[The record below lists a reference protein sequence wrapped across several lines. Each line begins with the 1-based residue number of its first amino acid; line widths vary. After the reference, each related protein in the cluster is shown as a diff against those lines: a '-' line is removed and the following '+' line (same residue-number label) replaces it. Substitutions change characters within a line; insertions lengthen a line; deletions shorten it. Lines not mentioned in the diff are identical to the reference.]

1 MDLSFSESQQL
12 MRESARDFFQ
22 HECPKSL
29 VREMEKDENGYP
41 PQLWKKMADL
51 GWMGLIVPEE
61 YGGAGGD
68 YLDLVVLVEEMGRAC
83 LPAPFFTTA
92 LGAMFLMEAGT
103 DEQKAKLLPQIAS
116 GKIIITLALNEVEYR
131 EDPGSIAVRATFRG
145 DNYIIN
151 GIKLFVP
158 FGHLADYI
166 ICVARTARRAS
177 PEGGITLFL
186 IGGKTPGISYTQL
199 KTIAG
204 DKQSEVIFNNVEVPK
219 ENILGQLHHGW
230 PVAKNILQKAAVAK
244 AAELVGIAQQSLEMA
259 VSYAKERVQFGRPI
273 GSFQAIQHHCANMLI
288 DVDGSKLMTYK
299 AAWMLNEGLPCD
311 IEVAAAKG
319 YASEACRRVTALAQQ
334 VFGGIGV
341 IIDHDMPLYYTR
353 AKVAEVAFGDARYH
367 REAVIGK
374 KLEQKMPKSWL
385 LS

>member
-12 MRESARDFFQ
+12 LRKSARDFF
-22 HECPKSL
+22 HNECPKSL
-29 VREMEKDENGYP
+29 VREMEKDENGCP
-41 PQLWKKMADL
+41 PNLWKKMADL
-51 GWMGLIVPEE
+51 GWMGLIVPEK
-61 YGGAGGD
+61 YGGVGGD
-68 YLDLVVLVEEMGRAC
+68 YLDFVILVEEMGRAC
-83 LPAPFFTTA
+83 LPAPFLSTA
-92 LGAMFLMEAGT
+92 LGAMFLLEEGT
-103 DEQKAKLLPQIAS
+103 EEQKTRLLPRIAS
-116 GKIIITLALNEVEYR
+116 GENIFTLALNEVESQ
-131 EDPGSIAVRATFRG
+131 EDPGSIAVKATLKG
-145 DNYIIN
+145 DSYLIN

-158 FGHLADYI
+158 FAHLADWLV
-166 ICVARTARRAS
+166 CVARTAKRTS
-177 PEGGITLFL
+177 PEDGITLFL
-186 IGGKTPGISYTQL
+186 IDGKNPGINYVPL
-199 KTIAG
+199 RTIAG
-204 DKQSEVIFNNVEVPK
+204 DKQSEVIFNNVKVPK
-219 ENILGQLHHGW
+219 ENILGQPHRGW
-230 PVAKNILQKAAVAK
+230 PVAKNVLQKAAVAK

-299 AAWMLNEGLPCD
+299 AAWMLSEGLPCD

-341 IIDHDMPLYYTR
+341 IVDHDMPLYYTR

-367 REAVIGK
+367 REVVIGR

>member
-1 MDLSFSESQQL
+1 MDLSLSESQQL
-12 MRESARDFFQ
+12 LRKSARDFFQ

-29 VREMEKDENGYP
+29 VRDMEKDEKGYP
-41 PQLWKKMADL
+41 TQLWKKMADL
-51 GWMGLIVPEE
+51 GWMGLIVPEK
-61 YGGAGGD
+61 YGGVGGE
-68 YLDLVVLVEEMGRAC
+68 YLDFVILVEEMGRAC
-83 LPAPFFTTA
+83 LPAPFFSTA
-92 LGAMFLMEAGT
+92 LGAMFLIEAGT
-103 DEQKAKLLPQIAS
+103 DEQKTRLLSRIAS
-116 GKIIITLALNEVEYR
+116 GESIFTLALNEVESQ
-131 EDPGSIAVRATFRG
+131 EDPASMAVKATLKG
-145 DNYIIN
+145 NSYLIN

-158 FGHLADYI
+158 FAHVADYI
-166 ICVARTARRAS
+166 ICVARSKRRTFN
-177 PEGGITLFL
+177 EEGITLFL
-186 IGGKTPGISYTQL
+186 IDGKAPGITCTPL

-204 DKQSEVIFNNVEVPK
+204 DKQSEVVFNNVQVPR
-219 ENILGQLHHGW
+219 ENILGQPHRGW
-230 PVAKNILQKAAVAK
+230 PVAKKVLQKAAVAK

-299 AAWMLNEGLPCD
+299 AAWMLSEGLPCD

-319 YASEACRRVTALAQQ
+319 YASEACRRVTALAHQ

-341 IIDHDMPLYYTR
+341 IVDHDMPLYYTR

-367 REAVIGK
+367 REVTIRR